1 MKNRKMNWKVLAASF
16 ALVFFAAFLG
26 SVLTSPSAN
35 SQWYDSIKPSITP
48 PNFVF
53 PIVWNVIF
61 FLVALSLY
69 ISWTSAK
76 NKDAKKP
83 IAIVFGVNLLLNV
96 LWSFLFF
103 AKQNPFGAFFDLIA
117 LWLTIAA
124 MIFTVYRI
132 NKTSSYLLIPYLLWV
147 SFAGVLNYIIAFR

>member
-1 MKNRKMNWKVLAASF
+1 MRKINWNVLIVSF
-16 ALVFFAAFLG
+16 VSVYFVALLG
-26 SVLTSPSAN
+26 SVFTSSSAN
-35 SQWYDSIKPSITP
+35 SQWYDSIKPAITP

-53 PIVWNVIF
+53 PIAWNIIF

-69 ISWTSAK
+69 VSWTSAK
-76 NKDAKKP
+76 NKGAKKA
-83 IAIVFGVNLLLNV
+83 IAIVFGTNLLLNV

-103 AKQNPFGAFFDLIA
+103 AKQNPLGAFFDLIA

-124 MIFTVYRI
+124 MIYMAYRI

-147 SFAGVLNYIIAFR
+147 SFAGILNWLIVFR